1 MIKKF
6 KLFENIENKLSIQ
19 FSDNFIEKYF
29 DNNFLMSV
37 REIIE
42 LWPNYI
48 WRHVDDDEYIKDL
61 IEDEIDSCSIDN
73 FGEYDYIDYLK
84 NNMTDNK
91 EEKIIKL
98 YNNIDDDEQEYYD
111 SDMLD
116 KLTEDQLK
124 DIIEDD
130 DENEEFIKYI
140 VNNRYDGCDAEDV
153 IKDIY
158 GSNWILDHGTQIYDI
173 LRYYVEDS
181 KIIDDWK
188 NDTDKREKVEE
199 EICRDVYLQKK
210 LLKKKK
216 SNVFLLAKLFIKDN
230 NTNISDEYDFQKAYI
245 TAYIKKNISN
255 KSNDILRAEAL
266 KYLYDNF
273 ELDND
278 IEEEYKEDM
287 WMIGIDKFNI

>member
-1 MIKKF
+1 MIKYF

>member
-255 KSNDILRAEAL
+255 NSNDILRAEAL